1 MTSFKQYIILL
12 NFLCF
17 TNVSIAT
24 VTKDTVQLK
33 NKLELTFFDEKQ
45 FFSDLD
51 WGTLHCQY
59 TILQS
64 YFKDSILVKVKI
76 DKKIVESVEVKNAIE
91 ESLNFICKNFTGYTY
106 DVYKKKLEDETMYT
120 LVFNLTGVL
129 ELEPKL
135 SFFVKGNKIY
145 LIYYH

>member
-12 NFLCF
+12 SFLCF

-59 TILQS
+59 IVLQS
-64 YFKDSILVKVKI
+64 YFKDSVLVKVKI
-76 DKKIVESVEVKNAIE
+76 DKKTVESVEVKSTIE
-91 ESLNFICKNFTGYTY
+91 ESLNFICDNFTGYTY
-106 DVYKKKLEDETMYT
+106 DVYKKKLKDETMYT

-135 SFFVKGNKIY
+135 SFFVKENKIY